1 MLASDL
7 SGFREDTS
15 LNMDSYNITPMRC
28 LHSRLQKFF
37 VFVIGSVDFFFRYS
51 LVLNRSRI
59 SVLWCDEKRCKHV
72 FHGPAGSVQRVQ
84 SFQAAVSLLH
94 LQRLKSLIVADR
106 NKRRK
111 SVFG

>member
-37 VFVIGSVDFFFRYS
+37 AFVIGSVDFFFRYS
-51 LVLNRSRI
+51 FSFEPFAHLRI
-59 SVLWCDEKRCKHV
+59 VV
-72 FHGPAGSVQRVQ
+72 
-84 SFQAAVSLLH
+84 
-94 LQRLKSLIVADR
+94 
-106 NKRRK
+106 
-111 SVFG
+111 

>member
-37 VFVIGSVDFFFRYS
+37 AFVIGSVDFFFRYS
-51 LVLNRSRI
+51 LVLNRSAFAYCG
-59 SVLWCDEKRCKHV
+59 VMKN
-72 FHGPAGSVQRVQ
+72 
-84 SFQAAVSLLH
+84 AVSKFFMALRVLSKEFSRFR
-94 LQRLKSLIVADR
+94 QPFPFFTCSVSSLIVADR

-111 SVFG
+111 SVFR